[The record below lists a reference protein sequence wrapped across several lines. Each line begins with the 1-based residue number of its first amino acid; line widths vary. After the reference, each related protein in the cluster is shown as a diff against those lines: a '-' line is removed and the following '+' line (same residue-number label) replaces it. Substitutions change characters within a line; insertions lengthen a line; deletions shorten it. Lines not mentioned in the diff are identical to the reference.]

1 MTPSDFPLARVTQA
15 QLDGLDLPAGNLA
28 DLYPLSPMQSGMLF
42 HSLSDPS
49 GLSYVTQLRIDAHG
63 LDAAR
68 FRKAWQAVL
77 DRHAVL
83 RSGFLADASLPLQWV
98 ARQVLLDI
106 TEHDCR
112 HSEDVAGPWM
122 PWPPGSSRPSTSAS
136 RR

>member
-1 MTPSDFPLARVTQA
+1 MSPSC
-15 QLDGLDLPAGNLA
+15 G
-28 DLYPLSPMQSGMLF
+28 
-42 HSLSDPS
+42 
-49 GLSYVTQLRIDAHG
+49 IDAHG